1 MRYAQLSLLT
11 HHALDARAQRC
22 MHMCST
28 AVVKQIGYTTN
39 DPFRL
44 MEDIQLL
51 RPHFVALVPRV
62 LNRMCLAM
70 SAAGDAPG
78 LRGALFRR
86 AVEAKVHNLRTTGE
100 LTHPLWD
107 RLVFKKVSPSSHL
120 PLSLRLPLP
129 PSADPLTSRRRST
142 KCSAGG

>member
-1 MRYAQLSLLT
+1 
-11 HHALDARAQRC
+11 
-22 MHMCST
+22 MCST
-28 AVVKQIGYTTN
+28 AVGKQIGYTTN

-62 LNRMCLAM
+62 LNRMYLAM

-107 RLVFKKVSPSSHL
+107 RLVFKKVSPSPSSRLHL
-120 PLSLRLPLP
+120 PPPTSPLG
-129 PSADPLTSRRRST
+129 SDPLNSRHRST
-142 KCSAGG
+142 KRSAGG